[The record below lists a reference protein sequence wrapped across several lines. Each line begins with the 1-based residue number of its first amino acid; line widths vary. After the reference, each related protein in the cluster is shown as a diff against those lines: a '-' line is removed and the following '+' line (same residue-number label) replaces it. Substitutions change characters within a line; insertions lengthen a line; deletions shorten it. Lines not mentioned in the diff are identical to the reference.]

1 MKKRLICTAITASFA
16 WQGQAQSEQT
26 MEHIEVIAPMHSP
39 LDIKTDPK
47 ATRQPLPAQ
56 DGADLL
62 SSIAG
67 FSLVKKGG
75 ASSDPVFR
83 GMAGSRINIITDGGV
98 TLGGCG
104 GRMDPPTAY
113 ITPQTYDT
121 LTVIKGPQTV
131 LYGPGNSA
139 ATVVFERES
148 ERLLERS
155 TTGFV
160 NTTLGDFGKRV
171 INSDIKTGTEDYF
184 ARIAASYSTADD
196 YQDGEGARIHSAYDK
211 WNLDTQF
218 AYTPDHN
225 TLYSISLGR
234 SDGEVAYADRM
245 MDGSLFDRTQVA
257 LQMSKSELEG
267 FVDSIAA
274 NIFFNNIDHIMD
286 NHSLRQFMPNMMMK
300 TPVSSNPDRRTF
312 GGKVLL
318 SSELNDTIALAY
330 GLDHQQNR
338 HRIRI
343 GRDLENI
350 PVESLTR
357 QETAEFEQTG
367 LFAEIEYSLSQNS
380 QWVSGLR
387 VDDWQATDRRQTRTV
402 MMQVV
407 SNPTADLTRD
417 DTLISGFTRY
427 QAQTEN
433 SSYYIGLGRTER
445 FPDYWEVM
453 GGGRG
458 AVDSPSAFL
467 VDHETTNQL
476 DIGWLGQSSAFTNSV
491 SVFFNRIDNYLLT
504 DNLYEK
510 MGMASR
516 VTRNID
522 AQTYGFEAESR
533 YNVNKNLMA
542 TASINYV
549 KGENRTDN
557 IALAQQPPLQ
567 IRFALSYTKDKWQ
580 FGGLWRI
587 VQGQHR
593 VAIGQGNIAGQDVSQ
608 SHGFGTLALNTSY
621 SQSEDLVFNL
631 GLDNVFDKTYAEH
644 LSRSGAMVSG
654 YDQTAK
660 VNEAGRTVW
669 LNMNWK
675 F

>member
-1 MKKRLICTAITASFA
+1 MKKRLICIAISASCS
-16 WQGQAQSEQT
+16 WHSIAQSEQT
-26 MEHIEVIAPMHSP
+26 LERIEVIAPMHSP
-39 LDIKTDPK
+39 LDIKMDPK

-67 FSLVKKGG
+67 FSLIKKGG

-83 GMAGSRINIITDGGV
+83 GMAGSRVNIITDGGV
-98 TLGGCG
+98 ALGGCG

-148 ERLLERS
+148 ERLLEAGV
-155 TTGFV
+155 TGFM
-160 NTTLGDFGKRV
+160 NTTVGEFGKA
-171 INSDIKTGTEDYF
+171 ILNSDLKIGTKDYF
-184 ARIAASYSTADD
+184 ARIAASYSEADD
-196 YQDGEGARIHSAYDK
+196 YQDGNGTDIHSAYEK
-211 WNLDTQF
+211 WNIDTQF
-218 AYTPDHN
+218 AYTPDDN
-225 TLYSISLGR
+225 SLYSVSLGR
-234 SDGEVAYADRM
+234 GDGEVAYADRM
-245 MDGSLFDRTQVA
+245 MDGSLFDRTQIA
-257 LQMSKSELEG
+257 MKLEKSELDG
-267 FVDSIAA
+267 FINRIEA
-274 NIFFNNIDHIMD
+274 NIYFNEIDHIMD

-300 TPVSSNPDRRTF
+300 NPTSSNPDRKTW
-312 GGKVLL
+312 GAKVMLN
-318 SSELNDTIALAY
+318 SELSQNVSLAY
-330 GLDHQQNR
+330 GIDHQQNT
-338 HRIRI
+338 HRLRI
-343 GRDLENI
+343 SRDHNTT
-350 PVESLTR
+350 PVETLPRS
-357 QETAEFEQTG
+357 ETAEFEQTG
-367 LFAEIEYSLSQNS
+367 LFAELEYRIDTNS

-387 VDDWQATDRRQTRTV
+387 IDDWEATDRRQTRSV
-402 MMQVV
+402 MMQVIP
-407 SNPTADLTRD
+407 NPTADLTRND
-417 DTLISGFTRY
+417 ALISGFTRY
-427 QAQTEN
+427 QAQSSN
-433 SSYYIGLGRTER
+433 DSYYIGIGRTER
-445 FPDYWEVM
+445 FPDYWELM

-476 DIGWLGQSSAFTNSV
+476 DIGWLGQSKSFTHSV

-504 DNLYEK
+504 DNLYQK
-510 MGMASR
+510 MDMASK

-533 YNVNKNLMA
+533 YNVSKNLSA

-549 KGENRTDN
+549 RGENRTEN

-567 IRFALSYTKDKWQ
+567 IRMAVNYSKEKWQ
-580 FGGLWRI
+580 FGSLWRI
-587 VQGQHR
+587 VQKQHR
-593 VAIGQGNIAGQDVSQ
+593 VAIGQGNIAGQDVSP

-621 SQSEDLVFNL
+621 QHSEDVVFAL
-631 GLDNVFDKTYAEH
+631 GVDNIFDKSYAEH

-654 YDQTAK
+654 YPQSAK
-660 VNEAGRTVW
+660 VNEAGRTIW

>member
-148 ERLLERS
+148 ERLLERG

-196 YQDGEGARIHSAYDK
+196 YQDGEGTPVHSAYDK

-267 FVDSIAA
+267 FVDSIEA

-312 GGKVLL
+312 GAKVLL
-318 SSELNDTIALAY
+318 NSELNDTIALAY

-367 LFAEIEYSLSQNS
+367 LFAEIEYHLSQNS

-387 VDDWQATDRRQTRTV
+387 IDDWQATDRRQTRTV
-402 MMQVV
+402 MMKEVP
-407 SNPTADLTRD
+407 NPTADLTRN

-427 QAQTEN
+427 QAQSEN

-491 SVFFNRIDNYLLT
+491 SVFFSRIDNYLLT

-567 IRFALSYTKDKWQ
+567 IRFALNYTKDKWQ

-587 VQGQHR
+587 AQGQHR

>member
-1 MKKRLICTAITASFA
+1 MKKRLICTAITASIA

-148 ERLLERS
+148 ERLLES
-155 TTGFV
+155 GTTGFV
-160 NTTLGDFGKRV
+160 NATLGDFGKRV
-171 INSDIKTGTEDYF
+171 INSDIKTGTQDYF
-184 ARIAASYSTADD
+184 ARVATSYSEAED
-196 YQDGEGARIHSAYDK
+196 YQDGDGNSIHSAYEK

-218 AYTPDHN
+218 AYTPDD
-225 TLYSISLGR
+225 TSLYSLSLGR

-257 LQMSKSELEG
+257 LKVSKSELSG
-267 FVDSIAA
+267 FVTSIEA
-274 NIFFNNIDHIMD
+274 NVFYNHIDHIMD
-286 NHSLRQFMPNMMMK
+286 NHSLRQFTPNMMMK
-300 TPVSSNPDRRTF
+300 TPVSSNPDRSTF
-312 GGKVLL
+312 GGKILL
-318 SSELNDTIALAY
+318 NSELNERTALAY

-343 GRDLENI
+343 SRDLENTPI
-350 PVESLTR
+350 DSLVR
-357 QETAEFEQTG
+357 KETAEFEQTG

-387 VDDWQATDRRQTRTV
+387 VDEWEATDRRQTRTV
-402 MMQVV
+402 MMNVV
-407 SNPTADLTRD
+407 PNPTADLTRD
-417 DTLISGFTRY
+417 NTLISGFTRY
-427 QAQTEN
+427 QAQSEN

-467 VDHETTNQL
+467 VEHETTDQL
-476 DIGWLGQSSAFTNSV
+476 DIGWLGQSKSFTNSV

-510 MGMASR
+510 MGMVSN

-533 YNVNKNLMA
+533 FNVNKNLMA

-567 IRFALSYTKDKWQ
+567 IRVALNYTKDKWQ
-580 FGGLWRI
+580 IGGLWRV

-621 SQSEDLVFNL
+621 SHSEDLVFNL

-654 YDQTAK
+654 YAQTAK

-669 LNMNWK
+669 FNMNWK

>member
-148 ERLLERS
+148 ERLLERG

-267 FVDSIAA
+267 FVDSIEA

-402 MMQVV
+402 MMKVV
-407 SNPTADLTRD
+407 PNPTADLTRD

-427 QAQTEN
+427 QAQSEN